1 MAIFYLWISLFAFH
15 QGLLPSVMA
24 SPPQVNVTEESLTRQ
39 ATFIFKG
46 TVVKLNAT
54 TMSAVRASESTAV
67 VRIDEV
73 IDAPGAPPD
82 LAGKEITV
90 QLREPGSI
98 RAAQQMFF
106 FTKGWLLGNSM
117 AVIEVGR
124 LGGSQSAQQISEA
137 VRATRQKMADEEL
150 QGEMVRSE
158 VIVVGRVSSV
168 RPSKAP
174 HIGSEHDPDW
184 YEAQITVESVVR
196 GNLPARTTML
206 LFPHSDD
213 VMWKASPKFK
223 EGQQGIW
230 LLHRNQAR
238 LSGIE
243 DQFTALKSIDFQ
255 TVDQHERVLRL
266 VKTLE

>member
-1 MAIFYLWISLFAFH
+1 MVTFYLWISLFAFH

-24 SPPQVNVTEESLTRQ
+24 NPPQVNVTEENLTRQ

-82 LAGKEITV
+82 LPGKEITV
-90 QLREPGSI
+90 QLREPGSV
-98 RAAQQMFF
+98 RAGQQMFF

-124 LGGSQSAQQISEA
+124 VAATVEAQGVSEQIKT
-137 VRATRQKMADEEL
+137 TRRKMADEKL
-150 QGEMVRSE
+150 QDALATTET
-158 VIVVGRVSSV
+158 VIVGRVINV
-168 RPSKAP
+168 RPSEIP

-184 YEAQITVESVVR
+184 YQATILVESVLK
-196 GNLPARTTML
+196 GQLPGREVTL

-213 VMWKASPKFK
+213 VMWRDSPKFT
-223 EGQQGIW
+223 EGEQGIW

-238 LSGIE
+238 LPGIE
-243 DQFTALKSIDFQ
+243 NRYTVLNPLDFRPR
-255 TVDQHERVLRL
+255 EELNRVQRI
-266 VKTLE
+266 VKAIQ

>member
-137 VRATRQKMADEEL
+137 VRANRQKMADKEF
-150 QGEMVRSE
+150 QGERVRSE
-158 VIVVGRVSSV
+158 VLVAGSDSGV
-168 RPSKAP
+168 RRGKAP
-174 HIGSEHDPDW
+174 
-184 YEAQITVESVVR
+184 
-196 GNLPARTTML
+196 
-206 LFPHSDD
+206 
-213 VMWKASPKFK
+213 
-223 EGQQGIW
+223 
-230 LLHRNQAR
+230 
-238 LSGIE
+238 
-243 DQFTALKSIDFQ
+243 
-255 TVDQHERVLRL
+255 
-266 VKTLE
+266 